1 VEEDNIQNV
10 MPQLVEKF
18 KNQGELFDKD
28 FDEENIRNTTI
39 KDHLVTNRRRSINL
53 TSKSYLLRQYEK
65 KYASLKN
72 KVEKA
77 KRAYKRKKPLISST
91 HGDEIDDE
99 LVLKIPRHSGTS
111 SSSLNL

>member
-1 VEEDNIQNV
+1 
-10 MPQLVEKF
+10 
-18 KNQGELFDKD
+18 
-28 FDEENIRNTTI
+28 
-39 KDHLVTNRRRSINL
+39 
-53 TSKSYLLRQYEK
+53 
-65 KYASLKN
+65 
-72 KVEKA
+72 VEKA